1 MARCCEVHTMVHGRR
16 VPMVGSWK
24 VGTRNLDLLLVRV
37 EAGAR
42 VQVVRR
48 LLVVPARPLH
58 PSRALHRHHQVPRCA
73 PGSPCHLG
81 HSTLQVSTPR
91 CFHFSH
97 HKQLFEEASPVL
109 SSRQHNSHGT
119 APPEELSVAAVA
131 SKSDVTHPLRLS
143 ANKIS
148 PPAPRP
154 TRDTGHDKEGAPLGE
169 VGDTAPRR
177 QASCTKHPLICY
189 NQA

>member
-1 MARCCEVHTMVHGRR
+1 MTRCCEVRTMVHGGR
-16 VPMVGSWK
+16 VPMVGSWE

-37 EAGAR
+37 EAGGS

-48 LLVVPARPLH
+48 LLVVPPRPLH

-81 HSTLQVSTPR
+81 HSTLFGINTPLL
-91 CFHFSH
+91 S
-97 HKQLFEEASPVL
+97 LFTPQAVIPRVL

-119 APPEELSVAAVA
+119 APAEELSVAAVA

>member
-1 MARCCEVHTMVHGRR
+1 MQRLLKNILRFIRRCCVVRTMVHGRR

-24 VGTRNLDLLLVRV
+24 VGTRNLHLLLVRV
-37 EAGAR
+37 EAGGR

-97 HKQLFEEASPVL
+97 HKQLFEEASSSLLKTTQL
-109 SSRQHNSHGT
+109 SRHRSARGT
-119 APPEELSVAAVA
+119 ERGGGGFQV
-131 SKSDVTHPLRLS
+131 
-143 ANKIS
+143 
-148 PPAPRP
+148 
-154 TRDTGHDKEGAPLGE
+154 
-169 VGDTAPRR
+169 
-177 QASCTKHPLICY
+177 
-189 NQA
+189 

>member
-1 MARCCEVHTMVHGRR
+1 MKTNFHLM
-16 VPMVGSWK
+16 S
-24 VGTRNLDLLLVRV
+24 
-37 EAGAR
+37 GA
-42 VQVVRR
+42 
-48 LLVVPARPLH
+48 
-58 PSRALHRHHQVPRCA
+58 
-73 PGSPCHLG
+73 HLG
-81 HSTLQVSTPR
+81 HLVTLVTALCRYQHPAAFTFHTTSSYLRRPR
-91 CFHFSH
+91 
-97 HKQLFEEASPVL
+97 VL

>member
-1 MARCCEVHTMVHGRR
+1 MTRCCEVHTMVHGRR

-24 VGTRNLDLLLVRV
+24 VGTRNLHLLLVRV
-37 EAGAR
+37 EPGGR

-81 HSTLQVSTPR
+81 HSTLHPAAFT
-91 CFHFSH
+91 FHTTSSYLRRP
-97 HKQLFEEASPVL
+97 QVL